1 MTTAL
6 TVDDMLAAGFAM
18 GGERLVAL
26 DLVDT
31 LMLAVDPPVDLIE
44 TVPRLARW
52 WDLQVDRLP
61 PGPLPDATSVRRL
74 RAAVRDVLDS
84 HLADRTPQ
92 ATSIEDLNAATA
104 AAPASLRMVQTD
116 DGLRAETRW
125 HTEYGGNAAL
135 AMMARETIE
144 LMADPERLASLRRC
158 ANPNCSM
165 LFLAEHKRRQFCVGS
180 ICGNRTRVARHY
192 EKTRRS

>member
-1 MTTAL
+1 MTT
-6 TVDDMLAAGFAM
+6 VDAMLAAGFAM

-31 LMLAVDPPVDLIE
+31 LLLAVDPAVDLID
-44 TVPRLARW
+44 TPDQLAKW
-52 WDLQVDRLP
+52 WDLQAPRLP
-61 PGPLPDATSVRRL
+61 AGPLPEATSIRRL
-74 RAAVRDVLDS
+74 RSAVRDVLDS
-84 HLADRTPQ
+84 HLAGRLPL
-92 ATSIEDLNAATA
+92 ATSIEDLHAATA

-116 DGLRAETRW
+116 NGLQAETRW

-135 AMMARETIE
+135 ASIARETIE
-144 LMADPERLASLRRC
+144 LMADPERLESLRRC
-158 ANPNCSM
+158 ANPHCSM

>member
-1 MTTAL
+1 MTTAP

-31 LMLAVDPPVDLIE
+31 LMLAVEPPVDLIE
-44 TVPRLARW
+44 SAQQLARW
-52 WDLQVDRLP
+52 WELQVDRLP
-61 PGPLPDATSVRRL
+61 AGPIPDGTSVRRL
-74 RAAVRDVLDS
+74 RAAVRDVLDA
-84 HLADRTPQ
+84 HLAGRMPQ

-104 AAPASLRMVQTD
+104 AAPASLRLVQTD
-116 DGLRAETRW
+116 DGLHAETRW
-125 HTEYGGNAAL
+125 HTEYGGNAGL
-135 AMMARETIE
+135 ASIARETIE
-144 LMADPERLASLRRC
+144 LMADPERLALLRRC